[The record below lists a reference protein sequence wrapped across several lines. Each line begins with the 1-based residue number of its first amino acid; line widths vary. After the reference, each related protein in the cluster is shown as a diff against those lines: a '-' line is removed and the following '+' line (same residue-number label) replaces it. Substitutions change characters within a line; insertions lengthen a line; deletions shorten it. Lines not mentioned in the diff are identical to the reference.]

1 MSSLS
6 TTVIIVVVVAFNWK
20 VELSERIIFVQVTDI
35 AVTS

>member
-6 TTVIIVVVVAFNWK
+6 TKVIIVVVVAFNWK